1 MIRRAVMAA
10 ALFAASAGAAAQPV
24 APPPPLADKTP
35 PLSAE
40 VQAQVDRSRAG
51 AERFSAFMK
60 GSRETAKAAGFSG
73 EFGMGYLF
81 RRGAA
86 PSTPAIAVAAQNGDG
101 TARKANGLWRWASI
115 TKQVVAVLVL
125 REVQAGRIDLDQP
138 VKRYLPDFAA
148 ANAERITVRQLLRH
162 QSGLPNP
169 DDSPAGADGVPAF
182 YQADGGDALDY
193 CAAAPKGQPGGR
205 WEYNNCDYIVAGA
218 LLEKVTGSPW
228 TRGVATAIAQPLGL
242 QTLDRFPTDLPTA
255 PGFVAGK
262 PEAPRDL
269 SRYGASGAL
278 FGSMSDLLK
287 FDLALADGKLLD
299 RQRRDL
305 LWDGQ
310 ADLGFIALG
319 QWVFDAPLRGCS
331 APVRIVERR
340 GAIGG
345 VQVRNFILPDQEIAV
360 ALFTDQDTFDF
371 GEIWQRKGLSHDM
384 LSLAACPQ
392 VTP

>member
-1 MIRRAVMAA
+1 MIGKALLGAVAI
-10 ALFAASAGAAAQPV
+10 LASAGAAAQPV
-24 APPPPLADKTP
+24 APPPPLADKAP

-40 VQAQVDRSRAG
+40 VQAQVERSRMAG
-51 AERFSAFMK
+51 ERFAAFMK
-60 GSRETAKAAGFSG
+60 GSRETARAAGFSG

-81 RRGAA
+81 RRSAA
-86 PSTPAIAVAAQNGDG
+86 PATPAVAVAAQNADG
-101 TARKANGLWRWASI
+101 TTRKANGLWRWASV

-148 ANAERITVRQLLRH
+148 PNAERITVRQLLRH

-169 DDSPAGADGVPAF
+169 DDTPAGADGVPAF
-182 YQADGGDALDY
+182 YQADGGDALAY
-193 CAAAPKGQPGGR
+193 CAGAPKGEPGGK
-205 WEYNNCDYIVAGA
+205 WDYNNCDYIVAGA
-218 LLEKVTGSPW
+218 LLEAVTGSPW
-228 TRGVATAIAQPLGL
+228 QRLVATEIVQPLDL
-242 QTLDRFPTDLPTA
+242 RTLDRFPTELPITS
-255 PGFVAGK
+255 GFVAGK
-262 PEAPRDL
+262 PEAPLDL
-269 SRYGASGAL
+269 ARYGASGAL

-299 RQRRDL
+299 RQRRDQ

-319 QWVFDAPLRGCS
+319 QWVFDAPLNGC
-331 APVRIVERR
+331 ADPVRIVERR

-345 VQVRNFILPDQEIAV
+345 VQVRNFILPDLGIAL
-360 ALFTDQDTFDF
+360 ALFGDRDDFDF
-371 GEIWQRKGLSHDM
+371 GEIWQGKGFSHAM

>member
-1 MIRRAVMAA
+1 MIRRAILAAVA
-10 ALFAASAGAAAQPV
+10 ALASASAAAQPV
-24 APPPPLADKTP
+24 APPPPQAEAAP

-40 VQAQVDRSRAG
+40 DQAQVERSRIAG
-51 AERFSAFMK
+51 ERFAAFMK
-60 GSRETAKAAGFSG
+60 GSRQAAKAAGFSG
-73 EFGMGYLF
+73 EFGMGYLS

-86 PSTPAIAVAAQNGDG
+86 PATPVLAVAAQDADG
-101 TARKANGLWRWASI
+101 TVRKANGLWRWASV

-138 VKRYLPDFAA
+138 IARYMPDFAA
-148 ANAERITVRQLLRH
+148 PNAARITVRQLLRH

-169 DDSPAGADGVPAF
+169 DDSAAGPDGVPSF
-182 YQADGGDALDY
+182 YSSDGGDALGY
-193 CAAAPKGQPGGR
+193 CAGTPKGEPGGR
-205 WEYNNCDYIVAGA
+205 WDYNNCDYIVAGA
-218 LLEKVTGSPW
+218 LLEKVTGEPW
-228 TRGVATAIAQPLGL
+228 QRLVATAIVQPLGL
-242 QTLDRFPTDLPTA
+242 RTLDRFPTELPIM

-262 PEAPRDL
+262 SEPPRDL

-287 FDLALADGKLLD
+287 FDLALAGGKLLD
-299 RQRRDL
+299 RQRRDQM
-305 LWDGQ
+305 WDGQ

-319 QWVFDAPLRGCS
+319 QWVFDAPLKGCDK
-331 APVRIVERR
+331 PVRVVERR

-345 VQVRNFILPDQEIAV
+345 VQVRNFILPDLETAV
-360 ALFTDQDTFDF
+360 ALFGDRDDFDF
-371 GEIWQRKGLSHDM
+371 GEIWQGKGLSYDM